1 MEDKVHRAFR
11 SRGETWVWDAEI
23 GFVRVLTMKHRE
35 AGAKGWWAG
44 ECLSWALAASLFGG
58 PRKERE
64 ASQKDLCWEGIGVG

>member
-35 AGAKGWWAG
+35 AGAKG
-44 ECLSWALAASLFGG
+44 
-58 PRKERE
+58 
-64 ASQKDLCWEGIGVG
+64 